1 MTAIEKE
8 KSLRY
13 RGIKGDYWTKL
24 FNCNRSLPS
33 KRKSIDTK
41 RKKKLTKIFTTA
53 NIVDF

>member
-33 KRKSIDTK
+33 KRKSINTK